1 MVVLVTGATGFIG
14 RAVVGEL
21 LKHNYVVRCLV
32 RTPGSERMFS
42 DRSVEIYYGD
52 IRDENSI
59 VSACHGV
66 EFVINL
72 VSTISPSRGSDM
84 FSTNVV
90 GVTKLVSAIENAD
103 SALCRSYKVAEPKS
117 YLVLVSAIENVG
129 SVKRLV
135 HVSVLGANDNP
146 RERYFFSKWKGE
158 QEVKKTRTS
167 YTIIRP
173 SVITGA
179 SDRFSNLLGSLVRLF
194 PVVPVV
200 GHGRNRIQPMVV
212 EDFAYCVVA
221 SLGRNDLEGKIIEI
235 GGDLYLSINEMID
248 CISDAMGM
256 RRIKIHFP
264 FWVSGLFCSLM
275 NIFMTKPLLN
285 RELARMLSNRNVT
298 DIGVAKSVFGITPKA
313 FSEGLHHLTDMNV
326 KNATDHLFRNS
337 DKRFEL
343 PKNRE

>member
-21 LKHNYVVRCLV
+21 LKHNYAVRCLV

-90 GVTKLVSAIENAD
+90 GVTKLVSAIE
-103 SALCRSYKVAEPKS
+103 SS
-117 YLVLVSAIENVG
+117 G
-129 SVKRLV
+129 SVKHLV

-158 QEVKKTRTS
+158 QEIKRTRTS
-167 YTIIRP
+167 YTILRP

-212 EDFAYCVVA
+212 EDFAYCIVA

-337 DKRFEL
+337 DKRFEI

>member
-21 LKHNYVVRCLV
+21 LKHNYAVRCLV

-72 VSTISPSRGSDM
+72 VSTINPSRGSDM

-90 GVTKLVSAIENAD
+90 GVTKLVSAIE
-103 SALCRSYKVAEPKS
+103 SS
-117 YLVLVSAIENVG
+117 G
-129 SVKRLV
+129 SVKHLV

-158 QEVKKTRTS
+158 QEIKRTRTS
-167 YTIIRP
+167 YTILRP

-212 EDFAYCVVA
+212 EDFAYCIVA

-313 FSEGLHHLTDMNV
+313 FSEGIHHLTDMNV
-326 KNATDHLFRNS
+326 KNATEHLFRNS

>member
-21 LKHNYVVRCLV
+21 LKHNYAVRCLV

-66 EFVINL
+66 EIVINL

-90 GVTKLVSAIENAD
+90 GVTKLVSAIE
-103 SALCRSYKVAEPKS
+103 SS
-117 YLVLVSAIENVG
+117 G
-129 SVKRLV
+129 SVKHLV

-158 QEVKKTRTS
+158 QEIKRTRTS
-167 YTIIRP
+167 YTILRP

-212 EDFAYCVVA
+212 EDFAYCIVA

-313 FSEGLHHLTDMNV
+313 FSEGIHHLTDMNV

>member
-21 LKHNYVVRCLV
+21 LKHNYAVRCLV

-90 GVTKLVSAIENAD
+90 GVTKLVSAIE
-103 SALCRSYKVAEPKS
+103 SS
-117 YLVLVSAIENVG
+117 G
-129 SVKRLV
+129 SVKHLV

-158 QEVKKTRTS
+158 QEIKRTRTS
-167 YTIIRP
+167 YTILRP

-200 GHGRNRIQPMVV
+200 GHGRNRIQPMLV
-212 EDFAYCVVA
+212 EDFAYCIVA

-313 FSEGLHHLTDMNV
+313 FSEGLDHLTDMNV

>member
-21 LKHNYVVRCLV
+21 LKHNYAVRCLV
-32 RTPGSERMFS
+32 RTPGSERIFS

-90 GVTKLVSAIENAD
+90 GVTKLVSAIE
-103 SALCRSYKVAEPKS
+103 SS
-117 YLVLVSAIENVG
+117 G
-129 SVKRLV
+129 SVKHLV

-158 QEVKKTRTS
+158 QEIKRTRTS
-167 YTIIRP
+167 YTILRP

-212 EDFAYCVVA
+212 EDFAYCIVA

-235 GGDLYLSINEMID
+235 GGDLHLSINEMID

>member
-21 LKHNYVVRCLV
+21 LKHNYAVRCLV

-90 GVTKLVSAIENAD
+90 GVTKLVSAIE
-103 SALCRSYKVAEPKS
+103 SS
-117 YLVLVSAIENVG
+117 G
-129 SVKRLV
+129 SVKHLV

-158 QEVKKTRTS
+158 QEIKRTRTS
-167 YTIIRP
+167 YTILRP

-212 EDFAYCVVA
+212 EDFAYCIVA

-264 FWVSGLFCSLM
+264 LWVSGLFCSLM

-313 FSEGLHHLTDMNV
+313 FSEGIHHLTDMNV

-337 DKRFEL
+337 DKRFEV

>member
-14 RAVVGEL
+14 RTVVGEL
-21 LKHNYVVRCLV
+21 LKHNYAVRCLV
-32 RTPGSERMFS
+32 RTPGSERIFS

-84 FSTNVV
+84 FYTNVV
-90 GVTKLVSAIENAD
+90 GVTKLVSAIE
-103 SALCRSYKVAEPKS
+103 SS
-117 YLVLVSAIENVG
+117 G
-129 SVKRLV
+129 SVKHLV

-146 RERYFFSKWKGE
+146 RERYSFSKWKGE
-158 QEVKKTRTS
+158 QEIKRTRTS
-167 YTIIRP
+167 YTIFRP

-235 GGDLYLSINEMID
+235 GGDLHLSINEMID

-264 FWVSGLFCSLM
+264 YWVSGLFCSLM
-275 NIFMTKPLLN
+275 NIFTTKPFLN
-285 RELARMLSNRNVT
+285 RELARMLANRNVT

-313 FSEGLHHLTDMNV
+313 FSEGIHHLTDMNV

>member
-21 LKHNYVVRCLV
+21 LKHNYAVRCLV

-90 GVTKLVSAIENAD
+90 GVTKLVSAIE
-103 SALCRSYKVAEPKS
+103 SS
-117 YLVLVSAIENVG
+117 G
-129 SVKRLV
+129 SVKHLV

-158 QEVKKTRTS
+158 QEIKRTRTS

-235 GGDLYLSINEMID
+235 GGDIHLSINEMID

-256 RRIKIHFP
+256 QRLKMHFP

-275 NIFMTKPLLN
+275 NIFMTKPILN

-298 DIGVAKSVFGITPKA
+298 DTGVAKSVFGITPKA
-313 FSEGLHHLTDMNV
+313 FSEGIHHLTGMNV
-326 KNATDHLFRNS
+326 KNATDHLFRNGS
-337 DKRFEL
+337 KSFEI

>member
-21 LKHNYVVRCLV
+21 LKHNYAVRCLV
-32 RTPGSERMFS
+32 RTPGSERIFS

-90 GVTKLVSAIENAD
+90 GVTKLVSAIE
-103 SALCRSYKVAEPKS
+103 SS
-117 YLVLVSAIENVG
+117 G
-129 SVKRLV
+129 SVKHLV

-158 QEVKKTRTS
+158 QEIKRTRTS
-167 YTIIRP
+167 YTILRP

-235 GGDLYLSINEMID
+235 GGDIHLSINEMID

>member
-21 LKHNYVVRCLV
+21 LKHNYAVRCLV

-90 GVTKLVSAIENAD
+90 GVTKLVSAIE
-103 SALCRSYKVAEPKS
+103 SS
-117 YLVLVSAIENVG
+117 G
-129 SVKRLV
+129 SVKHLV

-158 QEVKKTRTS
+158 QEIKRTRTS
-167 YTIIRP
+167 YTILRP

-212 EDFAYCVVA
+212 EDFAYCIVA

-313 FSEGLHHLTDMNV
+313 FSEGIHHLTDMNV
-326 KNATDHLFRNS
+326 KNATEHLFRNS

>member
-21 LKHNYVVRCLV
+21 LKHNYAVRCLV

-42 DRSVEIYYGD
+42 DKSVEIYYGD

-72 VSTISPSRGSDM
+72 VSTISPGRGSDM

-90 GVTKLVSAIENAD
+90 GVTK
-103 SALCRSYKVAEPKS
+103 
-117 YLVLVSAIENVG
+117 LVSAIENVG

-146 RERYFFSKWKGE
+146 RERYFFSKWKGD
-158 QEVKKTRTS
+158 QEVKRARTS
-167 YTIIRP
+167 HTIIRP

-212 EDFAYCVVA
+212 EDFAYCIVA

-235 GGDLYLSINEMID
+235 GGDIHLSINEMID

-275 NIFMTKPLLN
+275 NIIMTKPLLN

>member
-21 LKHNYVVRCLV
+21 LKHNYAVRCLV
-32 RTPGSERMFS
+32 RTPGSERTFS
-42 DRSVEIYYGD
+42 DKSVEIYYGD

-72 VSTISPSRGSDM
+72 VSTISPRRGSDM

-90 GVTKLVSAIENAD
+90 GVTKLVSAIE
-103 SALCRSYKVAEPKS
+103 SS
-117 YLVLVSAIENVG
+117 G
-129 SVKRLV
+129 SVNHLV

-158 QEVKKTRTS
+158 QEIKRTRTS
-167 YTIIRP
+167 YTILRP

-179 SDRFSNLLGSLVRLF
+179 SDRFSNLLGSLVTLF
-194 PVVPVV
+194 PAVPVV

-221 SLGRNDLEGKIIEI
+221 SLGRNDLESKIIEL
-235 GGDLYLSINEMID
+235 GGDLHLSINEMID
-248 CISDAMGM
+248 YIADAMGR

-264 FWVSGLFCSLM
+264 FWVLGLVCSLM
-275 NIFMTKPLLN
+275 NIFMTKPIIN

-313 FSEGLHHLTDMNV
+313 FSEDIHHLTGMNV

-337 DKRFEL
+337 DKRFEV

>member
-21 LKHNYVVRCLV
+21 LKHNYAVRCLV

-90 GVTKLVSAIENAD
+90 GVTKLVSAIE
-103 SALCRSYKVAEPKS
+103 SS
-117 YLVLVSAIENVG
+117 G
-129 SVKRLV
+129 SVKHLV

-158 QEVKKTRTS
+158 QEIKRTRTS
-167 YTIIRP
+167 YTILRP

-212 EDFAYCVVA
+212 EDFAYCIVA

-264 FWVSGLFCSLM
+264 LWVSGLFCSLM
-275 NIFMTKPLLN
+275 NIFMTKPVLN

-337 DKRFEL
+337 DKRFEV

>member
-21 LKHNYVVRCLV
+21 LKHNYAVRCLV

-90 GVTKLVSAIENAD
+90 GVTKLVSAIE
-103 SALCRSYKVAEPKS
+103 SS
-117 YLVLVSAIENVG
+117 G
-129 SVKRLV
+129 SVKHLV

-158 QEVKKTRTS
+158 QEIKRTRTS
-167 YTIIRP
+167 YTILRP

-212 EDFAYCVVA
+212 EDFAYCIVA

-275 NIFMTKPLLN
+275 NIFMTKPIIN

>member
-21 LKHNYVVRCLV
+21 LKHNYAVRCLV
-32 RTPGSERMFS
+32 RTPGSERIFS

-90 GVTKLVSAIENAD
+90 GVTKLVSAIE
-103 SALCRSYKVAEPKS
+103 SS
-117 YLVLVSAIENVG
+117 G
-129 SVKRLV
+129 SVKHLV

-146 RERYFFSKWKGE
+146 REKYFFSKWKGE
-158 QEVKKTRTS
+158 QEIKRTRTS
-167 YTIIRP
+167 YTILRP

-212 EDFAYCVVA
+212 EDFAYCIVA

-275 NIFMTKPLLN
+275 NIFMTKPILN

-298 DIGVAKSVFGITPKA
+298 DAGVAKSVFGITPKA

-337 DKRFEL
+337 DKRFGL

>member
-21 LKHNYVVRCLV
+21 LKHNYAVRCLV
-32 RTPGSERMFS
+32 RTPGSERIFS

-90 GVTKLVSAIENAD
+90 GVTKLVSAIE
-103 SALCRSYKVAEPKS
+103 SS
-117 YLVLVSAIENVG
+117 G
-129 SVKRLV
+129 SVKHLV

-158 QEVKKTRTS
+158 QEIKRTRTS
-167 YTIIRP
+167 YTILRP

-212 EDFAYCVVA
+212 EDFAYCIVA

-343 PKNRE
+343 PRNRE

>member
-21 LKHNYVVRCLV
+21 LKHNYAVRCLV

-90 GVTKLVSAIENAD
+90 GVTKLVSAIE
-103 SALCRSYKVAEPKS
+103 SS
-117 YLVLVSAIENVG
+117 G
-129 SVKRLV
+129 SVKHLV

-158 QEVKKTRTS
+158 QEIKRTRTS
-167 YTIIRP
+167 YTILRP

-212 EDFAYCVVA
+212 EDFAYCIVA

-275 NIFMTKPLLN
+275 NIFMTKPILN

>member
-14 RAVVGEL
+14 RTVVGEL
-21 LKHNYVVRCLV
+21 LKHNYAVRCLV
-32 RTPGSERMFS
+32 RTPGSERIFS

-72 VSTISPSRGSDM
+72 VSTITPARGSDM
-84 FSTNVV
+84 LSTNVV
-90 GVTKLVSAIENAD
+90 GTANLVSAIEN
-103 SALCRSYKVAEPKS
+103 S
-117 YLVLVSAIENVG
+117 G
-129 SVKRLV
+129 SVRHLV

-158 QEVKKTRTS
+158 QEIKRTRTS
-167 YTIIRP
+167 YTILRP

-212 EDFAYCVVA
+212 EDFAYCIVA

-235 GGDLYLSINEMID
+235 GGDLHLSINEMID

-313 FSEGLHHLTDMNV
+313 FSEGIHHLAGMNV

-337 DKRFEL
+337 DKRFEV

>member
-21 LKHNYVVRCLV
+21 LKHNYAVRCLV

-90 GVTKLVSAIENAD
+90 GVTKLVSAIE
-103 SALCRSYKVAEPKS
+103 SS
-117 YLVLVSAIENVG
+117 G
-129 SVKRLV
+129 SVKHLV

-158 QEVKKTRTS
+158 QEIKRTRTS
-167 YTIIRP
+167 YTILRP

-313 FSEGLHHLTDMNV
+313 FSEGIHHLTDMNV

>member
-21 LKHNYVVRCLV
+21 LKHNYAVRCLV

-52 IRDENSI
+52 IRDENAI

-90 GVTKLVSAIENAD
+90 GVTKLVSAIE
-103 SALCRSYKVAEPKS
+103 SS
-117 YLVLVSAIENVG
+117 G
-129 SVKRLV
+129 SVKHLV

-158 QEVKKTRTS
+158 QEIKRTRTS
-167 YTIIRP
+167 YTILRP

-200 GHGRNRIQPMVV
+200 GHGWNRIQPMVV
-212 EDFAYCVVA
+212 EDFAYCIVA

-313 FSEGLHHLTDMNV
+313 FSEGIHHLTDMNV
-326 KNATDHLFRNS
+326 KNATEHLFRNS

>member
-21 LKHNYVVRCLV
+21 LKHNYAVRCLV

-90 GVTKLVSAIENAD
+90 GVTKLVSAIE
-103 SALCRSYKVAEPKS
+103 SS
-117 YLVLVSAIENVG
+117 G
-129 SVKRLV
+129 SVKHLV

-158 QEVKKTRTS
+158 QEIKRTRTS
-167 YTIIRP
+167 YTILRP

-221 SLGRNDLEGKIIEI
+221 SLGRNDLESKIIEL
-235 GGDLYLSINEMID
+235 GGDLHLSINEMID
-248 CISDAMGM
+248 YIADAMGR

-264 FWVSGLFCSLM
+264 FWVSGLVCSLM
-275 NIFMTKPLLN
+275 NIFMTKPIIN

-313 FSEGLHHLTDMNV
+313 FSEDIHHLTGMNV

-337 DKRFEL
+337 DKRFET

>member
-21 LKHNYVVRCLV
+21 LKHNYAVRCLV
-32 RTPGSERMFS
+32 RTPGSERIFS

-90 GVTKLVSAIENAD
+90 GVTKLVSAIE
-103 SALCRSYKVAEPKS
+103 SS
-117 YLVLVSAIENVG
+117 G
-129 SVKRLV
+129 SVKHLV

-158 QEVKKTRTS
+158 QEIKRTRTS
-167 YTIIRP
+167 YTILRP

-212 EDFAYCVVA
+212 EDFAYCIVA

>member
-21 LKHNYVVRCLV
+21 LKHNYAVRCLV

-90 GVTKLVSAIENAD
+90 GVTKLVSAIE
-103 SALCRSYKVAEPKS
+103 SS
-117 YLVLVSAIENVG
+117 G
-129 SVKRLV
+129 SVKHLV

-158 QEVKKTRTS
+158 QEIKRTRTS
-167 YTIIRP
+167 YTILRP

-212 EDFAYCVVA
+212 EDFAYCIVA

>member
-21 LKHNYVVRCLV
+21 LKHNYAVRCLV

-42 DRSVEIYYGD
+42 DKSVEIYYGD

-90 GVTKLVSAIENAD
+90 GVTKLVSAIE
-103 SALCRSYKVAEPKS
+103 SS
-117 YLVLVSAIENVG
+117 G
-129 SVKRLV
+129 SVKHLV

-158 QEVKKTRTS
+158 QEIKRTRTS
-167 YTIIRP
+167 YTILRP

-212 EDFAYCVVA
+212 EDFAYCIVA

-337 DKRFEL
+337 DKRFEV